1 MKNFYI
7 VAILLILVTMGLI
20 VTMMLLNKV
29 DLRMIMGAIVFVNGV
44 SLIIFLVD
52 KMENYNHQQLSVP
65 IHEDIASQNS
75 TDSAQYDIISLK
87 DNNENDVLAE
97 WNSAM
102 YKRFNERWTN
112 IFDKVNYP
120 ADKSVKAEISVL
132 SWEIASL
139 TMDYL
144 MFANNSPNLL
154 ERNKESVNSIIEGK
168 SYQEMGL
175 KPFYEDPT
183 TIPAKVLAVYNTLGQ
198 QVAVRQS
205 FETNIFGYYVE
216 IPNKK

>member
-1 MKNFYI
+1 MKKFYFI
-7 VAILLILVTMGLI
+7 AILLILVTMGLI
-20 VTMMLLNKV
+20 VIMMLLDKI
-29 DLRMIMGAIVFVNGV
+29 DLRLIMGSIVFMNGI

-52 KMENYNHQQLSVP
+52 KIENYNQSQLSVP
-65 IHEDIASQNS
+65 IHEDMFIQNAPES
-75 TDSAQYDIISLK
+75 VQYENFDIK
-87 DNNENDVLAE
+87 ENAESDVITE
-97 WNSAM
+97 WNTAM
-102 YKRFNERWTN
+102 YHRFNERWTN
-112 IFDKVNYP
+112 IFDKVEYP
-120 ADKSVKAEISVL
+120 VDKSVKAEISVL

-144 MFANNSPNLL
+144 MFVNNSPNLL
-154 ERNKESVNSIIEGK
+154 ERNKESVNSIVEGR

-175 KPFYEDPT
+175 KQFYEDPT
-183 TIPAKVLAVYNTLGQ
+183 TIPAKVLAVYNTLSP

>member
-1 MKNFYI
+1 MKKLYI
-7 VAILLILVTMGLI
+7 VAILLILLTMGSI
-20 VTMMLLNKV
+20 VIMMLLNKV
-29 DLRMIMGAIVFVNGV
+29 DLRMIMGAIVFMNSI

-52 KMENYNHQQLSVP
+52 KMENYNQQQLTVP
-65 IHEDIASQNS
+65 IHENKVSQNAAECAPNDNNS
-75 TDSAQYDIISLK
+75 IK
-87 DNNENDVLAE
+87 ENNENDVLTD

-102 YKRFNERWTN
+102 YKRFYERWTN
-112 IFDKVNYP
+112 IFDKVDYP
-120 ADKSVKAEISVL
+120 AEKSVKAEISVL

-154 ERNKESVNSIIEGK
+154 ERNKESVNSIIEGRG
-168 SYQEMGL
+168 YQEMGL
-175 KPFYEDPT
+175 KQFYEDPT
-183 TIPAKVLAVYNTLGQ
+183 TIPAKVLAVYNTLSP

-216 IPNKK
+216 IPNK

>member
-1 MKNFYI
+1 MKKFYI
-7 VAILLILVTMGLI
+7 GAILLILVTMGLI
-20 VTMMLLNKV
+20 VTMMSLNKV
-29 DLRMIMGAIVFVNGV
+29 DLRMIMGAIVFMNGI

-52 KMENYNHQQLSVP
+52 KMENYNQQKLSVP
-65 IHEDIASQNS
+65 SHEDMVSQNATECAYYNNNS
-75 TDSAQYDIISLK
+75 IKED
-87 DNNENDVLAE
+87 NENDILTE

-112 IFDKVNYP
+112 IFDKVDYP

-132 SWEIASL
+132 SWEIASI

-144 MFANNSPNLL
+144 MFVNNSPNLL
-154 ERNKESVNSIIEGK
+154 ERNKESVNSIIEGR

-175 KPFYEDPT
+175 KQFYEDPT
-183 TIPAKVLAVYNTLGQ
+183 TIPAKVLAVYNTLSP